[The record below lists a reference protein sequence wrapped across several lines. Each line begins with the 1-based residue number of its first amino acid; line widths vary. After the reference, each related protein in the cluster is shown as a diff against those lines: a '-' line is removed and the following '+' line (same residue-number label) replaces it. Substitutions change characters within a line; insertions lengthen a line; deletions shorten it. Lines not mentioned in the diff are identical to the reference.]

1 MTVAFIKL
9 PTRVEAKVMATAKGE
24 KEKKQQKQGNS
35 KPCQGHIEI
44 VKL

>member
-24 KEKKQQKQGNS
+24 KGEKTAKTG
-35 KPCQGHIEI
+35 
-44 VKL
+44 